1 MSKELR
7 ALERIETFLK
17 ENCKHYKQDIGYIK
31 QALQRLESI
40 DNANPNEALK
50 RLNKVNNYLN
60 DVYDYKEIKEEVRKD
75 IDTIKQKLINKQ
87 EQEKV
92 LEIIF
97 KKRVDINGLKKCIEL
112 DLPLTDEQRLHK
124 YNHDYMMIG
133 MEQLTIEEF
142 DLLKRYCNENI

>member
-142 DLLKRYCNENI
+142 DLLKRYFK